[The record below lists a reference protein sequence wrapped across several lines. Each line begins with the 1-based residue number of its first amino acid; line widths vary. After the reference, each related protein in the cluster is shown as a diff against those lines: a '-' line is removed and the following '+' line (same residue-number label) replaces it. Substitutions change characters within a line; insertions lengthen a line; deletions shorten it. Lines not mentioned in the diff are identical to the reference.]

1 MKEVCYPT
9 DINHHSKLPIPPIY
23 YYEHP
28 PTSLTWPLMHSPSPA
43 ALSSAPPRQTGVKT
57 RFAPSPT
64 GRLHLGGLRTAL
76 FAYLYARRHQ
86 GQFYLRIEDTDT
98 ERFDPQAS
106 ADIIRSLTWAGL
118 TWEPEVLYQSQRLE
132 LYQKYAHELVAS
144 GHAYRCF
151 CSKERLDSL
160 RTQQTSR
167 GAMGY
172 DRACRDLNPAK
183 LDAYLEDATSYVIRV
198 KMPLD
203 GSITVTDGTLGRV
216 TYPAQQLNDAIIL
229 KSNGYP
235 TYHLAHIVDDHLT
248 QISHVLRGQEWLSTL
263 PLHHMI
269 WQSLQWPMPQYYH
282 LPLIT
287 SPDGGKLSKRSHSVS
302 VAAYIKQGYLPAGL
316 INFLVLLGWSYDDTR
331 NLFNLTELGELF
343 DLTGLSKSHAMFS
356 EAKLKHLNNHYIQRL
371 SPPEYHELAQA
382 INPHL
387 YKNSRLS
394 HAKLKQLHLLYQS
407 RLNTLSEL
415 SDYTQFVHQDTL
427 DYAAALKESVASF
440 SPAELSLRLQLLRQL
455 LTTLAPWEAA
465 TLKTQLKA
473 LAKAEQLKMFDV
485 LMPLRIAAV
494 GALESPSILE
504 LCEIMGQST
513 IVERL
518 DKLLITLEQSSA

>member
-1 MKEVCYPT
+1 
-9 DINHHSKLPIPPIY
+9 
-23 YYEHP
+23 
-28 PTSLTWPLMHSPSPA
+28 MHSPPPT
-43 ALSSAPPRQTGVKT
+43 ALSESSTQAGVKT

-76 FAYLYARRHQ
+76 FAYLYARRHH
-86 GQFYLRIEDTDT
+86 GQFYLRIEDTDR
-98 ERFDPQAS
+98 ERFDPQAT
-106 ADIIRSLTWAGL
+106 ADIIHSLAWAGL

-132 LYQKYAHELVAS
+132 IYQKYAHELVAS

-151 CSKERLDSL
+151 CSKQRLDGL
-160 RTQQTSR
+160 RTQPTGH

-172 DRACRDLNPAK
+172 DRACRDLSQAK
-183 LDAYLEDATSYVIRV
+183 LGAYLKAATPYVVRV

-203 GSITVTDGTLGRV
+203 GSITVTDGTLGQI

-229 KSNGYP
+229 KSSGYP

-248 QISHVLRGQEWLSTL
+248 QITHILRGQEWLSTL

-287 SPDGGKLSKRSHSVS
+287 SPSGGKLSKRSHSVS
-302 VAAYIKQGYLPAGL
+302 VAEYIKQGYLPAGL

-331 NLFNLTELGELF
+331 TIFSLDELGELF
-343 DLTGLSKSHAMFS
+343 DLSRLSKSHAMFS

-371 SPPEYHELAQA
+371 SPPEYHELAKT

-387 YKNSRLS
+387 YHPAHLS
-394 HAKLKQLHLLYQS
+394 DASLQKLHLLYQS
-407 RLNTLSEL
+407 RLGTLSEL
-415 SDYTQFVHQDTL
+415 SDYTQFIQQDTL
-427 DYAAALKESVASF
+427 DYAAVLKESAASF
-440 SPAELSLRLQLLRQL
+440 NPAELSFRLQLLHKL
-455 LTTLAPWEAA
+455 LTTLSPWEAA
-465 TLKTQLKA
+465 TLKTQIKT
-473 LAKAEQLKMFDV
+473 LAKAQNLKMFDL

-494 GALESPSILE
+494 GTLESPSILE
-504 LCEIMGQST
+504 LCELMGAST
-513 IVERL
+513 IISRL
-518 DKLLITLEQSSA
+518 EELLATLKAAAEPTTSPPL